1 MTTSDGPVGR
11 LAPTPSGDL
20 HLGNATAFA
29 AAWLSV
35 RQAGGRLLLRF
46 EDVDRGRARTE
57 VEARQRDDLR
67 WLRLGWDAEVAP
79 QRDRDYEPWLRRLAH
94 RTYRCRC
101 SRQAVA
107 QRGHAPDGGCPGG
120 CRDAGHRTGAVRFRL
135 EPGDAVT
142 RDRARGVVRGDPA
155 RLGDPVLQ
163 RADGCATYT
172 LAVVADDL
180 VDGVSEVVRGADLV
194 DFALV
199 QEQVWAA
206 LGATPPTWL
215 HAPLILGPDGRKLS
229 KSHQSREIRALRAA
243 GWTPDDV
250 WRCIAPWLGLAEVPW
265 TAAVAAFRPGG
276 VPRGPF
282 VAPTPD

>member
-1 MTTSDGPVGR
+1 MTTSEGPVGR

-35 RQAGGRLLLRF
+35 RQAHGRLLLRF
-46 EDVDRGRARTE
+46 EDVDRARARPE

-67 WLRLGWDAEVAP
+67 WLRLEWDAEVPP
-79 QRDRDYEPWLRRLAH
+79 QRERDYAPWLARLAH

-101 SRQAVA
+101 TRQDLA
-107 QRGHAPDGGCPGG
+107 RLGHAPDGGCPGG
-120 CRDAGHRTGAVRFRL
+120 CRGANHAAGAVRFRL
-135 EPGDAVT
+135 DPGEAVT

-199 QEQVWAA
+199 QAQVWRAF
-206 LGATPPTWL
+206 GATPPTWL
-215 HAPLILGPDGRKLS
+215 HAPLVLGPDGRKLS
-229 KSHQSREIRALRAA
+229 KSHHSREIRALRAA

-250 WRCIAPWLGLAEVPW
+250 WRCIAPWLGLAGVPW
-265 TAAVAAFRPGG
+265 AAAIAGWRPEG
-276 VPRGPF
+276 VPLGPF
-282 VAPTPD
+282 AAPADV